1 MGDFIFVSAKY
12 MSSNVKYMPDFE
24 TYYKE
29 VLGEDR
35 TTLLN
40 KELFKRLN
48 KCKQKK
54 QENNCRKN
62 DYFTYFL
69 HIGKKDNLVTL

>member
-1 MGDFIFVSAKY
+1 
-12 MSSNVKYMPDFE
+12 MPDFE

-29 VLGEDR
+29 ILGEDR
-35 TTLLN
+35 TTLLS

-54 QENNCRKN
+54 QEN